1 MPLPALLRRHRRSET
16 DLRRHSTVDPI
27 QYARHS
33 EHVPRTRPSTDFLSP
48 HHANHAIRPSAASL
62 QSSNL
67 RDLVP
72 SDDSTRPSY
81 ESDSRPASRQANE
94 LPPKHRRFSLLRS
107 RNASDSQLGARAR
120 AQAAQSRERQ
130 KPPAIITTAPTMD
143 ILEQPPKQRQRLR
156 LPVGLKSRS
165 HTNLAGQSSQNSA
178 ESFGKGKYGGGEGS
192 ISGNG
197 SLRASR
203 VTFDEPDRPPSLA
216 AQNAPLNPPSY
227 DESHASLP
235 IPNPRASD
243 SSRSDGSSGEPVAYA
258 TTTTTH
264 TVSTTTTTTFFRL
277 PRRKKERPSLFPLPT
292 KTSLHEPSSGSPA
305 TPHASPNVCR
315 ESAGVSA
322 PPTSPTTPVNFP
334 GLKGEPDPGN
344 PPALSS
350 PTHAAFAAPG
360 SAILRQDS
368 TASIRSAKS
377 SPSSLV
383 PPMRLGQR
391 GRSSTVGSQKDAPDD
406 AALPTPPLP
415 SSRTS
420 TSTIGRNSFGL
431 FNITLRLRQNSE
443 PPFPRHIS
451 SGPGTPVS
459 NNSKSNSLHLIRE
472 PITIPERAEDD
483 TPAKYLARLEE
494 AVSRG
499 VVASILSKAGDPFA
513 KAVLKSYMRS
523 FKFFG
528 DPMDM
533 AIRKLLMEVD
543 LPKETQQI
551 DRVVQAFADRY
562 HECNPGI
569 YASPDQAYFIAFS
582 LLILHTDVF
591 NKNNKHKMQRQD
603 YIKNTS
609 GEGISDDI
617 LECFYDNISYTPFI
631 HVEDD
636 VDINGEKIVPH
647 KSRRSLFTR
656 GNTDPVKRASKEP
669 VDPYTLIIDSKLDL
683 LRPTLKDVMNLDDP
697 YSYLG
702 TADSLDPA
710 NLHKTF
716 SRSAVLQI
724 VSARSRPEAFM
735 SPTTISNPEE
745 AHPGVVDIKV
755 TKVGLLW
762 RKEAKKKKTRSPWQ
776 EWGAILTGSQLY
788 FFRNT
793 TWIKNLMHQYDA
805 HHKHGHA
812 GAPVTFKPPLE
823 NFKPDA
829 SMSTDDA
836 VALLDSGY
844 KKHKHA
850 FVFVRHGGFE
860 ETFLAD
866 SEKEMN
872 DWLAKL
878 NYAAAFRTSGV
889 RMRGLVGG
897 NYEGQRTRGIRR
909 LDTGNSGKSVQT
921 PTGEVSILSGRIDTQ
936 LAQQIL
942 AARRQIMSQKIS
954 EAEEKLLSAQK
965 QLDGQLRN
973 ARHLQILAPIQAK
986 TREQVVLAAGRM
998 AAKLKW
1004 VRMEMWKLRCH
1015 KDILQMDLEDEKRSA
1030 IDKHLR
1036 QQAISAPTPL
1046 PLSASDL
1053 QKDGADRLDSKTSQ
1067 GGSPQRSPRTPTEA
1081 RPSKSASSKE
1091 HDFGMDDIFH
1101 SPPHL
1106 SRQSSYQRNPPSW
1119 ELPPLAFDSSPI
1131 HRGSMSSTHPVS
1143 PTLSSLTQPR
1153 SRSSGIGSDG
1163 QASYLDTTGRETPAV
1178 CADDSESDVLSG
1190 TGLVVTD
1197 GSSLGHKIVEASGE
1211 DDVQRVKPKKVSET
1225 EATEKSKVRRSLQR
1239 TLRDTHVPSHHRSKR
1254 GKDSGSSTIG
1264 AEAGSTSAEKEGL
1277 TRGAGSF
1284 TVHGKKASVIT
1295 FGSEW
1300 QNVSPEERLRL
1311 RKQSQNDEV
1320 RLSAHAIS
1328 DNEDDSSAFLP
1339 QISLRRESAA
1349 SQSTATVRSFRRWES
1364 MGAPVDADAES
1375 LAALS
1380 VSDGRSTPLKVIQDQ
1395 REEEGR
1401 LASSHSKETS
1411 TESGEEHKEERALSA
1426 DGVSRHQ
1433 PLPQAVSA

>member
-16 DLRRHSTVDPI
+16 DLRRHSTADPA
-27 QYARHS
+27 QYTRHS

-48 HHANHAIRPSAASL
+48 YHATYPSATSS
-62 QSSNL
+62 QSSNQ
-67 RDLVP
+67 RDLP
-72 SDDSTRPSY
+72 SDESTRPSY
-81 ESDSRPASRQANE
+81 ESGFRPVSPQTNE
-94 LPPKHRRFSLLRS
+94 QPHKHRRFSLLRN
-107 RNASDSQLGARAR
+107 RNASDSQLGARAK
-120 AQAAQSRERQ
+120 AQAAQGRERQ

-143 ILEQPPKQRQRLR
+143 TLERPLKQKQRLR
-156 LPVGLKSRS
+156 LPGGLKSRS
-165 HTNLAGQSSQNSA
+165 HTNLPCRSSQNSA
-178 ESFGKGKYGGGEGS
+178 ESFGKGS

-203 VTFDEPDRPPSLA
+203 VTFDESDRAPSLA
-216 AQNAPLNPPSY
+216 PQNDPTNPPSY

-235 IPNPRASD
+235 IPNPRVSD
-243 SSRSDGSSGEPVAYA
+243 SSRSDGSSGEHVAYA

-264 TVSTTTTTTFFRL
+264 TVSTTTTFFRL
-277 PRRKKERPSLFPLPT
+277 PRRKKARPSLFPLPART
-292 KTSLHEPSSGSPA
+292 GLPESGSGSPA
-305 TPHASPNVCR
+305 TPTASSNVSR
-315 ESAGVSA
+315 EFAKISGS
-322 PPTSPTTPVNFP
+322 TSPAMAANSPGPKNRADPVIP
-334 GLKGEPDPGN
+334 SP
-344 PPALSS
+344 LSS
-350 PTHAAFAAPG
+350 PTHVALATSSMNFAAPG
-360 SAILRQDS
+360 TAMLRQDS
-368 TASIRSAKS
+368 TASTKSTGS

-383 PPMRLGQR
+383 PPTRLGRR
-391 GRSSTVGSQKDAPDD
+391 GRSSTIGSAKDVIDD
-406 AALPTPPLP
+406 VALPTPPLP

-420 TSTIGRNSFGL
+420 TSTIGRSSFGGL
-431 FNITLRLRQNSE
+431 FNITHRLRQNSE
-443 PPFPRHIS
+443 PSFPRYIS
-451 SGPGTPVS
+451 PGPGTPVS

-472 PITIPERAEDD
+472 PVAIPVRADDD

-499 VVASILSKAGDPFA
+499 VVASVLSKAGDTFA
-513 KAVLKSYMRS
+513 QAVLKSYMRS
-523 FKFFG
+523 FMFFG

-533 AIRKLLMEVD
+533 AIRKLLMEVE

-591 NKNNKHKMQRQD
+591 NKNNKRKMQRQD

-647 KSRRSLFTR
+647 KSRMNLFTR
-656 GNTDPVKRASKEP
+656 GSSDSVKRPSREP
-669 VDPYTLIIDSKLDL
+669 VDPYTLIIDSKLEV

-702 TADSLDPA
+702 TADSLDLP

-716 SRSAVLQI
+716 FRSAVLQI

-762 RKEAKKKKTRSPWQ
+762 RKEAKRKKARSPWQ

-829 SMSTDDA
+829 LMSTDDA
-836 VALLDSGY
+836 VALLDSSY

-866 SEKEMN
+866 TENEMN
-872 DWLAKL
+872 DWLAML
-878 NYAAAFRTSGV
+878 NYAAAFRTAGV

-909 LDTGNSGKSVQT
+909 LGTGNSAQSVQT
-921 PTGEVSILSGRIDTQ
+921 PTGEVSILSGKIDAQ

-986 TREQVVLAAGRM
+986 TREQVILAAGRM

-1004 VRMEMWKLRCH
+1004 VRVEIWRLRCH
-1015 KDILQMDLEDEKRSA
+1015 KDILLMDLEDERKST
-1030 IDKHLR
+1030 IDKQLR
-1036 QQAISAPTPL
+1036 QQAISAPGPL
-1046 PLSASDL
+1046 PLSTPES
-1053 QKDGADRLDSKTSQ
+1053 QRDGLDRFDSKTSRS
-1067 GGSPQRSPRTPTEA
+1067 GSPQRSPRTPTES
-1081 RPSKSASSKE
+1081 RPTKSPSLKGL
-1091 HDFGMDDIFH
+1091 DFGMDDIFH
-1101 SPPHL
+1101 APSHL
-1106 SRQSSYQRNPPSW
+1106 SRQSSYKRNPPSW
-1119 ELPPLAFDSSPI
+1119 ELPPLAFDSTPV
-1131 HRGSMSSTHPVS
+1131 HRGSTSSTNPIS
-1143 PTLSSLTQPR
+1143 PTPSNLTKPQ

-1163 QASYLDTTGRETPAV
+1163 QTGFSDATGRETPAIY
-1178 CADDSESDVLSG
+1178 ADDSENDV
-1190 TGLVVTD
+1190 TGGAALFMTD
-1197 GSSLGHKIVEASGE
+1197 SPSPSPKIIEAPNE
-1211 DDVQRVKPKKVSET
+1211 DDNQRGKPKKGSEA
-1225 EATEKSKVRRSLQR
+1225 EAPEKSKVRRSLQR
-1239 TLRDTHVPSHHRSKR
+1239 TLRDTHAPSHHRSRR
-1254 GKDSGSSTIG
+1254 GKDSGSGVIG
-1264 AEAGSTSAEKEGL
+1264 AEDGGTSPEKEGL
-1277 TRGAGSF
+1277 ARGTGSF

-1300 QNVSPEERLRL
+1300 QNVSPEEKLRL
-1311 RKQSQNDEV
+1311 RKQSHNDET
-1320 RLSAHAIS
+1320 RLSAHSIV
-1328 DNEDDSSAFLP
+1328 DNDGESSAFP
-1339 QISLRRESAA
+1339 SLTGWRRGSTA
-1349 SQSTATVRSFRRWES
+1349 SQSTATVRSFQRWES
-1364 MGAPVDADAES
+1364 REVSVDADTES

-1380 VSDGRSTPLKVIQDQ
+1380 VSDGRRTPLTTIQDQ

-1401 LASSHSKETS
+1401 LSSSHSKENDRESSEEQKGESVRS
-1411 TESGEEHKEERALSA
+1411 T
-1426 DGVSRHQ
+1426 DGVPRHQ
-1433 PLPQAVSA
+1433 LLPQAVST